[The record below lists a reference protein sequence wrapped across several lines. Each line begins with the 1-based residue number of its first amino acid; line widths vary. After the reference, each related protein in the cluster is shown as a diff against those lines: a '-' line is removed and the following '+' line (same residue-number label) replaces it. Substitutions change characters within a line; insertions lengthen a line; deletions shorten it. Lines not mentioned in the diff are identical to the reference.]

1 MKHNFCAEKY
11 NSFLLPKL
19 TLKVS
24 TISKVLY
31 PLIEGYLT
39 YSQVFH
45 CMKSV
50 RILSFSSACFP
61 AFGLNTERYRVF
73 SPNSGKYGPEKLQIR
88 TLFTQCF
95 PLIYAFLHPHLK
107 NEHVERL
114 LFRFLFILPIFLLA
128 LYCQLTI

>member
-31 PLIEGYLT
+31 LLIEGYLT

-50 RILSFSSACFP
+50 RILSFSGAYFP

-73 SPNSGKYGPEKLQIR
+73 SPHSGKYGPEKLQIR

-95 PLIYAFLHPHLK
+95 PLIYGFLHPNLK